1 MYEYKPI
8 DHDAIREKIAGI
20 STYWERQ
27 PTDDPHTLNGFAGT
41 WNFSDHRLIPESLRN
56 FIFESFPKIEKFRR
70 IPLDDINALMNDVW
84 EGPGSMQKI
93 QNLYNE
99 MRAERYGKADVG
111 LKTRMS
117 PEDFAKVPDYSEDE
131 DE

>member
-1 MYEYKPI
+1 MYDYKPI
-8 DHDAIREKIAGI
+8 DHDAIREKIDGI

-27 PTDDPHTLNGFAGT
+27 PTDQPWTLNGFNGT

-56 FIFESFPKIEKFRR
+56 FIMESFPKIEKFRR
-70 IPLDDINALMNDVW
+70 IPLEDINALMNDVW

-93 QNLYNE
+93 QNLYND

-111 LKTRMS
+111 LKTRL
-117 PEDFAKVPDYSEDE
+117 PVKDFNALPDIEEDDD
-131 DE
+131 